1 MFECLKCQF
10 RVLNPG
16 INLCFTPFFMFITLI
31 PCQKNMFYCISLF
44 FTLITYFV
52 AQLCFI
58 LMYYESNL
66 NKCTIQLHYQVPSN
80 PHLFRMIK

>member
-1 MFECLKCQF
+1 
-10 RVLNPG
+10 
-16 INLCFTPFFMFITLI
+16 
-31 PCQKNMFYCISLF
+31 MFYCISLF

-52 AQLCFI
+52 AQLRFI
-58 LMYYESNL
+58 LMYYESHL